1 MLLLYIPKHTCV
13 CVCVFKQWETFATL
27 RAKLISKK
35 YRILEQKELYRSFC
49 PAPSFGR

>member
-1 MLLLYIPKHTCV
+1 MLTLYILKIN
-13 CVCVFKQWETFATL
+13 VCVFKQWETTATL

-35 YRILEQKELYRSFC
+35 YRTEQKEFYRSFC